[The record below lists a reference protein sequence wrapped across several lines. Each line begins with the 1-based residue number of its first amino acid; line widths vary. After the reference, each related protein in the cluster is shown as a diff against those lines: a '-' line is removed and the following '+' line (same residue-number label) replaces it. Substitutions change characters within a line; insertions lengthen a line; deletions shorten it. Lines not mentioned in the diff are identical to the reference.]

1 MDFILGN
8 CLLFVL
14 KLYLIHKSP
23 FMSALGDKNTTGY
36 LYTEHYSVTDRKSH
50 PAVVVAGEEMTK
62 SLQNYYYSATNN
74 DIVGWQMAT
83 KK

>member
-1 MDFILGN
+1 
-8 CLLFVL
+8 
-14 KLYLIHKSP
+14 
-23 FMSALGDKNTTGY
+23 MSALGDKNTTGY